1 MRITG
6 YPVDACCLFLCYM
19 SHRSTETVIRM
30 LLHILVFAVYK
41 FCTFPALLQLQM
53 NSDHPAFIITASQ
66 PPPPHWAAAPSV
78 DTGVRDDERSVC
90 VMKAGGGGADM
101 FPFKSPPPPHP
112 THEPWVDSGP
122 VALLLDWL

>member
-1 MRITG
+1 M
-6 YPVDACCLFLCYM
+6 DACCLFLCYM

-30 LLHILVFAVYK
+30 LLHILLFVVYK

-66 PPPPHWAAAPSV
+66 PTPPHWAAAPSV

-90 VMKAGGGGADM
+90 DESGWRRGRYV
-101 FPFKSPPPPHP
+101 SLQIPPPPP
-112 THEPWVDSGP
+112 PP
-122 VALLLDWL
+122 